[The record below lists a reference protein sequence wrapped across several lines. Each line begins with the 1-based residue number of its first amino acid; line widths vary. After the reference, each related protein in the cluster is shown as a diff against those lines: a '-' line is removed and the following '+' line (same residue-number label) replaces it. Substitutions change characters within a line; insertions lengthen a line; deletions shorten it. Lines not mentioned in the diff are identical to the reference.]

1 MKKRAEGARAL
12 LARYALP
19 ASCAA
24 PLEQLLALLARDSAA
39 PTAVRCQARIL
50 DDHLADA
57 LVALELDVVRA
68 ATSAA
73 DIGSGAG
80 IPGLPLAVALPR
92 TSFALIES
100 NGRKCAFIE
109 RAVAA
114 AGLRNVHVV
123 HARVE
128 QWLEGCESRELVVA
142 RAVAPLPVV
151 LEYAAPLLRLGGA
164 LVVWRGSRDATAE
177 AEAVA
182 AARELGL
189 APGEVRSVEPYTGT
203 RARHLHVFV
212 KEKPT
217 PADFPRRPGVARK
230 RPVAGHPG
238 RSDRRRR

>member
-1 MKKRAEGARAL
+1 MKEGAEGVRAL

-19 ASCAA
+19 GESSA
-24 PLEQLLALLARDSAA
+24 PLEQLLALLAQDPRA
-39 PTAVRCQARIL
+39 PTAVRDRGRVL

-57 LVALELDVVRA
+57 LVALELDVVRT

-80 IPGLPLAVALPR
+80 VPGLPLAVAMPR
-92 TSFALIES
+92 TSFALVES

-109 RAVAA
+109 RGVAA
-114 AGLRNVHVV
+114 AGLRNVEVV

-128 QWLEGCESRELVVA
+128 EWLEGLESRELVTA

-151 LEYAAPLLRLGGA
+151 LEYAAPLLALGGA

-177 AEAVA
+177 AEAGA
-182 AARELGL
+182 AAEELGL
-189 APGEVRSVEPYTGT
+189 VLEEIRSVKPYAGT
-203 RARHLHVFV
+203 KARHLHVFV

-217 PADFPRRPGVARK
+217 PSGFPRRAGTARK
-230 RPVAGHPG
+230 RPLGG
-238 RSDRRRR
+238 RSRSI